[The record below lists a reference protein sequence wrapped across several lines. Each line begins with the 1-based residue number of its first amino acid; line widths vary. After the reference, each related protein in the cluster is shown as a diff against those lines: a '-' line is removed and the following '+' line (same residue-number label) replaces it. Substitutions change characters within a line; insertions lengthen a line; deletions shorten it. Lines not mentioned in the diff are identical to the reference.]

1 MGSRLIILLLP
12 FWFVCDCSGG
22 GIWRRGCCVVLGVVY
37 SAGTELVDPVGIDSI
52 DPALVKVDEE
62 HHICRR
68 GQFGPVR
75 NQPQTFFKS

>member
-1 MGSRLIILLLP
+1 MRVGSRLIILLLP

-22 GIWRRGCCVVLGVVY
+22 SIWGRGCCVVLGVVY

-68 GQFGPVR
+68 GHSLVQ
-75 NQPQTFFKS
+75 